1 MARAAFLSIFASAF
15 NLKET
20 MKKIY
25 IVAMVL
31 VVAAIGLLMN
41 AAGDTS
47 TYSTF
52 TAAEKAGGKVK
63 IAGQLSKDKEMYY
76 NPEKDPNY
84 FTFYLTDTEGKERKV
99 VLLREKPQDFE
110 MSEQIVLTG
119 KMDGDA
125 FVASEMLMKCPSKY
139 KDEEIYINAEKANS

>member
-1 MARAAFLSIFASAF
+1 
-15 NLKET
+15 

-25 IVAMVL
+25 IVAVVM
-31 VVAAIGLLMN
+31 VVAAIGLLVN

-47 TYSTF
+47 TYASF
-52 TAAEKAGGKVK
+52 EEADRSGGKVK
-63 IAGQLSKDKEMYY
+63 IAGQLAKDQEMYY

-84 FTFYLTDTEGKERKV
+84 FTFYLTDAKGEQRKV

-110 MSEQIVLTG
+110 MSEQLVLTG
-119 KMDGDA
+119 KMKDGT

-139 KDEEIYINAEKANS
+139 KDEEIYINAEKGNS

>member
-1 MARAAFLSIFASAF
+1 
-15 NLKET
+15 

-25 IVAMVL
+25 IIAVVM
-31 VVAAIGLLMN
+31 VVAAIALIIN

-47 TYSTF
+47 TYATF
-52 TAAEKAGGKVK
+52 EEAARSGGKVK
-63 IAGQLSKDKEMYY
+63 IAGQLAKDQEMYY

-84 FTFYLTDTEGKERKV
+84 FTFYLTDSKGEQRKV

-110 MSEQIVLTG
+110 MSEQLVLTG
-119 KMDGDA
+119 RMKDGE

-139 KDEEIYINAEKANS
+139 KDEEIYINSEKENS

>member
-1 MARAAFLSIFASAF
+1 
-15 NLKET
+15 

-25 IVAMVL
+25 IIAVVM
-31 VVAAIGLLMN
+31 VVAAIALIIN

-47 TYSTF
+47 TYASF
-52 TAAEKAGGKVK
+52 EEAARSGGKVK
-63 IAGQLSKDKEMYY
+63 IAGQLAKDREMHY

-84 FTFYLTDTEGKERKV
+84 FTFYLTDSKGEQRKV

-110 MSEQIVLTG
+110 MSEQLVLTG
-119 KMDGDA
+119 RMKDGE

-139 KDEEIYINAEKANS
+139 KDEEIYINSEKENS

>member
-1 MARAAFLSIFASAF
+1 
-15 NLKET
+15 

-31 VVAAIGLLMN
+31 VVAAIGLLVN

-47 TYSTF
+47 TYATF
-52 TAAEKAGGKVK
+52 QEAAKSGGKVK
-63 IAGQLSKDKEMYY
+63 IAGQLAKDKEMYY
-76 NPEKDPNY
+76 DPQKDPNY
-84 FTFYLTDTEGKERKV
+84 FTFYLTDTDGQQQKV

-119 KMDGDA
+119 KMKGDA

-139 KDEEIYINAEKANS
+139 KDEEIYINAIL

>member
-1 MARAAFLSIFASAF
+1 
-15 NLKET
+15 

-25 IVAMVL
+25 IVAVVM
-31 VVAAIGLLMN
+31 VVAAIALLVN

-52 TAAEKAGGKVK
+52 EDADRSGGKVK
-63 IAGQLSKDKEMYY
+63 IAGQLAKDQEMQY

-84 FTFYLTDTEGKERKV
+84 FTFYLTDSNGEQRKV

-110 MSEQIVLTG
+110 MSEQLVLTG
-119 KMDGDA
+119 RMKDGE
-125 FVASEMLMKCPSKY
+125 FVATDMLMKCPSKY
-139 KDEEIYINAEKANS
+139 KDEEIYIKSEKENS